1 MVKSN
6 TGQLFSVK
14 PRSGRSREIEEELT
28 DPLLDVPPTI
38 APFGRFIYA
47 VNARFDRPDDSD
59 GDIIRLRP

>member
-6 TGQLFSVK
+6 TGRLFSVK

-28 DPLLDVPPTI
+28 DPLLDVPMTI
-38 APFGRFIYA
+38 ARFGRFIYA

-59 GDIIRLRP
+59 DDIIRLRP